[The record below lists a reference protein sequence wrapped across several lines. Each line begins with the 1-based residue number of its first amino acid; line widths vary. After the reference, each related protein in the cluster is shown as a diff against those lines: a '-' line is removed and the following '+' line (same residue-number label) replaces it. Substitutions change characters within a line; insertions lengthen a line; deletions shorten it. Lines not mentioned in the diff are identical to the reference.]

1 VLLRRIDMISDER
14 AAFAHMIG
22 SRRQHEVIDREL
34 AAALEQIRKRAFALR
49 SFEHVRLLD
58 FDPGKPTTFGA
69 KRIELVR
76 YGFLLEE
83 DALRVASHSSRD
95 TTFGEERLLVAMIN
109 SPLIAD

>member
-1 VLLRRIDMISDER
+1 MISDER

-83 DALRVASHSSRD
+83 ERPAGGKPLLSRYD
-95 TTFGEERLLVAMIN
+95 FRWGK
-109 SPLIAD
+109 IAGCHDQLSFDC